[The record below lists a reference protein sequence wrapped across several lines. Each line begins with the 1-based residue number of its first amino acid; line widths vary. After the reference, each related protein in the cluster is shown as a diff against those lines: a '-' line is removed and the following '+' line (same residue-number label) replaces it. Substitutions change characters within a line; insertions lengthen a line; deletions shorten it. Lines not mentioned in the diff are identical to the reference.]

1 MALILL
7 VSDSAWL
14 TIANDVG
21 AGLEEIS
28 VLVGWTEGK
37 DGMSPVEDKNG
48 MSPVEDKN
56 GMSPVEGRIESE
68 VLLSEIEAQLIY
80 S

>member
-1 MALILL
+1 
-7 VSDSAWL
+7 
-14 TIANDVG
+14 
-21 AGLEEIS
+21 
-28 VLVGWTEGK
+28 VGWTEGK
-37 DGMSPVEDKNG
+37 D
-48 MSPVEDKN
+48 

>member
-7 VSDSAWL
+7 VSDLEWL
-14 TIANDVG
+14 TIVNDVG

-37 DGMSPVEDKNG
+37 DGMSL
-48 MSPVEDKN
+48 VEDKN

-68 VLLSEIEAQLIY
+68 VLLSEIEVQLIY